1 MPAKSQKSITIRLDL
16 WNEVIEHLDA
26 DRVKYLGV
34 GVRSYTGLVNY
45 ILESYLKEDVV
56 GLGDVAVRL
65 DRIER
70 LLEGIGKR

>member
-26 DRVKYLGV
+26 DRDKYLGV